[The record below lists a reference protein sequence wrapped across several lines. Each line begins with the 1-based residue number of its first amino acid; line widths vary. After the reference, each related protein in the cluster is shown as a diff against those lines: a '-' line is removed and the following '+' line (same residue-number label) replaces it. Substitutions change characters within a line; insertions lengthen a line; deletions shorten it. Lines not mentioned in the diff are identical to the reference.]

1 MVVQFR
7 LLQLIRLSFS
17 GLKQI
22 LNTPSFYECGT
33 QPNCSFVRVID
44 RYRRQLWRGS
54 SIGRA
59 VKRLQVMFVTSTAIL
74 PLQGT
79 CWWFES
85 IPCHCPSLSVVE
97 NRRNMS
103 VFFTA
108 NNFIGS
114 NSVGAIMWC
123 LQQLFWI

>member
-1 MVVQFR
+1 MKTAVRIR
-7 LLQLIRLSFS
+7 LLLLIRLVFS

-33 QPNCSFVRVID
+33 QPNCSFIGVFD

-79 CWWFES
+79 C
-85 IPCHCPSLSVVE
+85 
-97 NRRNMS
+97 
-103 VFFTA
+103 
-108 NNFIGS
+108 
-114 NSVGAIMWC
+114 
-123 LQQLFWI
+123 